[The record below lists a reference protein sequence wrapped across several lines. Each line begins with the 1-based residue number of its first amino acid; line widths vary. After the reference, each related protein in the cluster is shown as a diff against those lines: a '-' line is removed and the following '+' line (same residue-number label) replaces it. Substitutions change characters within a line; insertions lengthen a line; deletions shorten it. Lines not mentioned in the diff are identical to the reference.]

1 LLEAATRAMRGLVGS
16 STSVERLVVS
26 LVVGGLFVLLL
37 TAGGRLFG
45 IQEIQWFW
53 RRLKRFQKTQ
63 LS

>member
-1 LLEAATRAMRGLVGS
+1 MRGLVGS